1 MPFPTR
7 PGINK
12 SFALGRLPPG
22 TMNGTESRYAS
33 LLEARKHAG
42 EIQWYA
48 FEMVTIKL
56 AADTRYTPDFCVMLA
71 NGELEFH
78 ETKGRMQDD
87 ALAKIKI
94 AARLLPARFYL
105 IYAKPKSLG
114 GGWDVREVAA

>member
-1 MPFPTR
+1 MPFPHR

-12 SFALGRLPPG
+12 AFALGRLPAG

-33 LLEARKHAG
+33 LLEVRKRAG

-56 AADTRYTPDFCVMLA
+56 AADTRYTPDFCVMIA

-87 ALAKIKI
+87 ALAKIKV
-94 AARLLPARFYL
+94 AARLFPARFYL
-105 IYAKPKSLG
+105 IYAKPKKLG
-114 GGWDVREVAA
+114 GGWDVQEVAA